1 MKQKPRS
8 ATVFILDLLILY
20 ACFLGV
26 FVQYVGSV
34 TLPLQGGILMLFVA
48 VVWFIIAVNSSIVT
62 ININFGVF
70 TVLKDTFIGY
80 SILSV
85 SVVGIVATFGEFAPN
100 NKLILW
106 PLLFG
111 LLLSCSFRV
120 IFLVCGKYLVKKGYQ
135 QKQIILVGD
144 GRMAKNVIEQLLASP
159 NLGYKLY
166 GVVAGSYHEA
176 LPKNFY
182 LGKIERLSEIIRS
195 GMVDEVIIALPF
207 RLEKIIIQTVE
218 MCEIEGIRVRI
229 VPDFFRIIRN
239 WAMLE
244 RLGNIPLIGVRTE
257 PLSLLKNRVLK
268 RMFDIGFSLFVLVLL
283 LPSFLVLALLIKLT
297 SPGHAFFKQ
306 ERVGIN
312 NAKFDIYKFRS
323 MKVQDKKESDS
334 VWTTEGDSRVT
345 MIGKFIRRH
354 NIDELPQFWNVL
366 AGNMSIVGPRPERE
380 HFVEQF
386 KNNTPHY
393 KSRHLVKSGIT
404 GWAQVNGWRG
414 NTSIKKRVACD
425 IYYIENWT
433 FGLDMKIIWLTLFG
447 RKTQKNAY

>member
-1 MKQKPRS
+1 MIQKHKS
-8 ATVFILDLLILY
+8 ATVFIFDLLILY
-20 ACFLGV
+20 VCFLGV
-26 FVQYVGSV
+26 FVQQVESI
-34 TLPLQGGILMLFVA
+34 TIPLKGGILMLFA
-48 VVWFIIAVNSSIVT
+48 AIVWFIIVVNSSIAT
-62 ININFGVF
+62 IDINFGIF
-70 TVLKDTFIGY
+70 KVLKETFIGY

-85 SVVGIVATFGEFAPN
+85 SVVGIVAIFGEFAPN

-111 LLLSCSFRV
+111 LLLSCTFR
-120 IFLVCGKYLVKKGYQ
+120 IMFLVCGKYLVKKGYQ
-135 QKQIILVGD
+135 QKQILLVGD
-144 GRMAKNVIEQLLASP
+144 GRVEKKVMEQLLASP
-159 NLGYKLY
+159 NLGYRLH
-166 GVVAGSYHEA
+166 GVVADSYHET
-176 LPKNFY
+176 LPKGFY
-182 LGKIERLSEIIRS
+182 LGKIERLSEITRS
-195 GMVDEVIIALPF
+195 GMVDEVIIALPL
-207 RLEKIIIQTVE
+207 RLEKLIIETVE
-218 MCEIEGIRVRI
+218 ICEMEGIRVRI

-239 WAMLE
+239 RAILE
-244 RLGNIPLIGVRTE
+244 QLGDIPLIGIRTE
-257 PLSLLKNRVLK
+257 PLNLLKNRALK
-268 RMFDIGFSLFVLVLL
+268 RMFDIGFSLIVLVLL
-283 LPSFLVLALLIKLT
+283 LPSFFVLALLIKLT
-297 SPGHAFFKQ
+297 SPGHVFFKQ

-334 VWTTEGDSRVT
+334 VWTIEGDSRVT

-366 AGNMSIVGPRPERE
+366 IGNMSIVGPRPERE

-414 NTSIKKRVACD
+414 DTSIEKRVECD
-425 IYYIENWT
+425 MYYIENWS
-433 FGLDMKIIWLTLFG
+433 FELDMKIIWLTLFG